1 MWNIKALALTVQK
14 LVARLKFE
22 REWQTDRQD
31 KNNMP
36 PIFEFGGIKIHSA
49 LGNTSS
55 YMVFHYRV
63 HYLKLHV
70 YKLKFNWIKIFIQLS
85 LYLTSSFYFLTYFVI
100 RLHRKTPTLT
110 IWITTS
116 FRCRIVCI
124 LILALQYSWSVLFHS
139 LFISY
144 SCSIYI

>member
-1 MWNIKALALTVQK
+1 MWNIKALALTFQK

-55 YMVFHYRV
+55 YMVILLV
-63 HYLKLHV
+63 H
-70 YKLKFNWIKIFIQLS
+70 FITE
-85 LYLTSSFYFLTYFVI
+85 YI
-100 RLHRKTPTLT
+100 
-110 IWITTS
+110 IWN
-116 FRCRIVCI
+116 CM
-124 LILALQYSWSVLFHS
+124 
-139 LFISY
+139 FISQN
-144 SCSIYI
+144 SIE